1 MNSYGN
7 VTSTFTPCSLT
18 TNFMDLTITIS
29 PTGWCTALYE
39 KSLNLYQ
46 YLPPHSSHALGITKR
61 LITGLLH
68 RNLQLTTLASDH
80 ELALCLLFIWL
91 CICGH
96 NQHALKSLFLA
107 TIK

>member
-1 MNSYGN
+1 
-7 VTSTFTPCSLT
+7 
-18 TNFMDLTITIS
+18 MDLTINIS
-29 PTGWCTALYE
+29 PTGFPTALYE

-46 YLPPHSSHALGITKR
+46 YLPLHSSHALGITKHF
-61 LITGLLH
+61 ITGLLY
-68 RNLQLTTLASDH
+68 RTLQLTTLPSDQ

-96 NQHALKSLFLA
+96 NQHDLKSLLLV